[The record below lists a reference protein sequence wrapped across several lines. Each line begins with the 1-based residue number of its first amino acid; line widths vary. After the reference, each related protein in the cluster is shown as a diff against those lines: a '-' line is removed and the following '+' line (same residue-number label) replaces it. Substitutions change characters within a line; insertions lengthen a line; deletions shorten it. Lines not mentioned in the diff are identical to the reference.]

1 MPKKGE
7 YITSY
12 APEAM
17 GREAEKVKPKECR
30 KFDALTRPETIGDVL
45 KLAMLPV
52 AELNPYAN
60 NPRNNENA
68 VDAVAASIEQFG
80 FKVPIIVDSDGVIVA
95 GHTRLK
101 AAQKLGIEK
110 VPCVVADDLT
120 PEQIQAFRLADNKVG
135 ELADWDDDKLA
146 EEFAALAGIIDLEQF
161 GFNADDFQSDDD
173 LESEFNEGNAPGAK
187 EKAGKIMR
195 CPNCGQE
202 FEV

>member
-1 MPKKGE
+1 MPKKIGD
-7 YITSY
+7 YVTSY
-12 APEAM
+12 LPET
-17 GREAEKVKPKECR
+17 GIEPEPVKPKR
-30 KFDALTRPETIGDVL
+30 KAKAKEPKKQPAIG
-45 KLAMLPV
+45 LAIEMLPV

-60 NPRNNENA
+60 NPRNNEAA

-80 FKVPIIVDSDGVIVA
+80 FKVPIIIDPDGVIIA

-101 AAQKLGIEK
+101 AAKKLGIEK

-120 PEQIQAFRLADNKVG
+120 PEQVQAFRLADNKVG
-135 ELADWDDDKLA
+135 ELASWDDDKLA

-161 GFNADDFQSDDD
+161 GFNADDFQSDDE
-173 LESEFNEGNAPGAK
+173 LESEFNGGNAPGAK
-187 EKAGKIMR
+187 EKASKIMR